1 MTVAVENRAGNGVDA
16 KRPAWERLKRLTQ
29 VDLSWDEPLSAHTTF
44 RIGGP
49 VKCLARPKTEDAL
62 KALLRW
68 AAEASVPYWVLG
80 GGSNVLA
87 PDGPWESL
95 AIRLDGMFGAVE
107 CAEAAGGAVRLKVG
121 AGVKLARLLGYC
133 LRYRL
138 SGMEFLVGIPGTL
151 GGAVV
156 MNAGTAEGSLSQ
168 VLEGISV
175 LCADGSSRWMP
186 IGELSPG
193 YRFLNLPSS
202 VIVLGATLSLR
213 RAPREEIR
221 RRMSQGMRVRRRTQP
236 LNLPSAGCVFKNPP
250 GRPAGALIE
259 SAGLKGCRIG
269 GAEVS
274 TRHANWIVNRGG
286 ATAGDVRQVMER
298 VEERV
303 FKRFGVRLERE
314 IRVLEP

>member
-1 MTVAVENRAGNGVDA
+1 
-16 KRPAWERLKRLTQ
+16 
-29 VDLSWDEPLSAHTTF
+29 
-44 RIGGP
+44 
-49 VKCLARPKTEDAL
+49 
-62 KALLRW
+62 
-68 AAEASVPYWVLG
+68 
-80 GGSNVLA
+80 
-87 PDGPWESL
+87 
-95 AIRLDGMFGAVE
+95 
-107 CAEAAGGAVRLKVG
+107 
-121 AGVKLARLLGYC
+121 
-133 LRYRL
+133 
-138 SGMEFLVGIPGTL
+138 MEFLVGIPGTL

-186 IGELSPG
+186 IGGLSPG
-193 YRFLNLPSS
+193 YRSMNLPSS